1 MARDFSTVEREY
13 NSAKANFDQYKI
25 SANPDGSYTVGT
37 TRYSAVEFGRLR
49 RTAETAFKKI
59 EKEYKVA
66 RQKEGQRKQT
76 EKQRTGGLQ
85 RELTNLRNTNK
96 ELAGLLA
103 AGKNGP
109 GGRPVSQATI
119 DANNDRIALI
129 ERELSVAPVTQT
141 QAQATTTTP
150 ASGRSPVSADA
161 AERRALGTTATP
173 AVATPTGGG
182 LGGGLSTGGT
192 GGAGG
197 GGGGGTGTGTGR
209 GGRTPKPK
217 LPRNWEAKFREMFP
231 AQSWLLDIDRAKYPA
246 LFTLIQRGVQDKMWE
261 TPESQ
266 ARFAAELNNTDFF
279 TELKT
284 KNVVR
289 DVKAVVGD
297 LGFDSVPF
305 NKFLTTAMNFGWEGD
320 VLKSEVYKEAFRKD
334 DDGNFVNQTAVTR
347 AKASTDYKKAQAFG
361 RAFFSTVS
369 DSTIE
374 QRLTGVITD
383 EDIIRQQRELAK
395 TRYAHLGNLID
406 QGLTLEDI
414 AGSFQQQAA
423 RILERDVNSIDMG
436 SADFETA
443 FNFGEP
449 GQKRMMSTGEWE
461 IMLRSDA
468 KYGWDKTE
476 NAKQEARGLAASIA
490 QAFGKVI

>member
-1 MARDFSTVEREY
+1 MAKSFDTIEKEY
-13 NSAKANFDQYKI
+13 NEAKAQLDRFNVDP
-25 SANPDGSYTVGT
+25 NPDGSFTLDG
-37 TRYSAVEFGRLR
+37 
-49 RTAETAFKKI
+49 KKI
-59 EKEYKVA
+59 TATTFAKLRQARKKIFDDNKKEYDKA
-66 RQKEGQRKQT
+66 RRAGGRSSAGQRKESVPRLTTNVQL
-76 EKQRTGGLQ
+76 LQ
-85 RELTNLRNTNK
+85 K
-96 ELAGLLA
+96 ENSDLAGLITAGKVKQGFNSVADMQAKIESNNVRIQQINSELSSTQPQAATQSGGGTGLQGPVQGPFVGGAGRPEATA
-103 AGKNGP
+103 AGG
-109 GGRPVSQATI
+109 
-119 DANNDRIALI
+119 
-129 ERELSVAPVTQT
+129 APV
-141 QAQATTTTP
+141 
-150 ASGRSPVSADA
+150 SPVS
-161 AERRALGTTATP
+161 
-173 AVATPTGGG
+173 PT
-182 LGGGLSTGGT
+182 ST

-197 GGGGGTGTGTGR
+197 TGGGTGG
-209 GGRTPKPK
+209 GGRTPRPK
-217 LPRNWEAKFREMFP
+217 LPKNWEAKFREMFP
-231 AQSWLLDIDRAKYPA
+231 AQSWLLDIDRSKYSG
-246 LFTLIQRGVQDKMWE
+246 LYKLIQRGVTDRMWE

-284 KNVVR
+284 KDVVR
-289 DVKAVVGD
+289 NVKAVVGD

-334 DDGNFVNQTAVTR
+334 DNGNFANPTAVTR
-347 AKASTDYKKAQAFG
+347 AKASTDYKKAQGFG

-383 EDIIRQQRELAK
+383 EDLIRQQRELAK

-414 AGSFQQQAA
+414 AGGFKEQAA
-423 RILERDVNSIDMG
+423 RILEKDVNAIDMG
-436 SADFETA
+436 SADFEAA

-490 QAFGKVI
+490 QAFGKVM